1 MFELP
6 WIGFTTNAPQTLPRI
21 LNGCPQKGN
30 PEVNPCLVTVTS
42 IEPVKRSDGNVLI
55 RLEHLCTPGVKCDGF
70 DMPEDFDFRY
80 FFGSRRVNN
89 VTEYNLIGNYP
100 INDRERL
107 VWNTQG
113 GTEFT
118 ETVISGDFVV
128 TIEPTDLKTFV
139 VDLE

>member
-1 MFELP
+1 M
-6 WIGFTTNAPQTLPRI
+6 
-21 LNGCPQKGN
+21 
-30 PEVNPCLVTVTS
+30 VTVTS
-42 IEPVKRSDGNVLI
+42 LERVKRSNGNTLI

-70 DMPEDFDFRY
+70 SESEDFDFQM
-80 FFGSRRVNN
+80 FFGSRRVKK

-100 INDRERL
+100 IGVRERL

-113 GTEFT
+113 GKEVKH
-118 ETVISGDFVV
+118 TVITDNFVV